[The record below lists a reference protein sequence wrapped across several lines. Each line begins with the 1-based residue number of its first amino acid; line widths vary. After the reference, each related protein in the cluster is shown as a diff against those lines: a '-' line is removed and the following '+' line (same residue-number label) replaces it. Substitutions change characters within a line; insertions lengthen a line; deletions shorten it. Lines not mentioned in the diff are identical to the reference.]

1 MCVEA
6 DVRDSRVTRWR
17 DLCARVCQLQ
27 KDKLE
32 ELDAWF
38 QTALPGVLHARD
50 PKPFITQKELVQLME
65 WKLKKGKWCVI

>member
-1 MCVEA
+1 M
-6 DVRDSRVTRWR
+6 
-17 DLCARVCQLQ
+17 Q

-38 QTALPGVLHARD
+38 QTTLPGVLHERD
-50 PKPFITQKELVQLME
+50 PKAFITQKELVKLME